1 MSDRASPRGHLI
13 VPRHGAAR
21 AGPAAA
27 DAGPEAVLSDAE
39 IAAIVE
45 RAVVDTYW
53 EHVADD
59 PAIRA
64 RVDVSRGS
72 FEVYRVAEDGAEE
85 VVPSQDGDFRRHA
98 AQAAKLAMMRR
109 LNEVEKDR
117 IMGEA
122 SLQQGE
128 LIDTIVEHRGA
139 DVWHLRAGETEAI
152 LPRDQQMEGEELS
165 LRQHVK
171 VVVIEGRRRAHD
183 AILVVSRSHPRLLRL
198 LLEQE
203 VPELQNGEV
212 VIRAMVREAGRR
224 SKVAVEATRA
234 GIDAQG
240 ACIGPRGVRHRA
252 VTAELRDEQ
261 VQIIAWSEDA
271 AEYVGNA
278 LAPAVPSGVE
288 IEPSTMTA
296 RVTVAG
302 DQLSLAIGRGGEN
315 ARLAARLTGWRVDIV
330 PARPVGDGT
339 S

>member
-1 MSDRASPRGHLI
+1 MRRNTVAP
-13 VPRHGAAR
+13 GAASDGQ
-21 AGPAAA
+21 AGP
-27 DAGPEAVLSDAE
+27 DAVLADSE

-53 EHVADD
+53 QHVADD

-64 RVDVSRGS
+64 RVNVLRGT
-72 FEVYRVAEDGAEE
+72 FEVYRVGEDGVEE
-85 VVPSQDGDFRRHA
+85 SIPSESGDFRRHA
-98 AQAAKLAMMRR
+98 AQAAKVAMTRR
-109 LNEVEKDR
+109 LKEVEKDR

-122 SLQQGE
+122 SLHHGE
-128 LIDTIVEHRGA
+128 LVDTVVEHRGA
-139 DVWHLRAGETEAI
+139 DAWHLRAGDTEAI

-203 VPELQNGEV
+203 VPELHSGEV

-224 SKVAVEATRA
+224 SKVAVEATRP
-234 GIDAQG
+234 GIDPQG

-252 VTAELRDEQ
+252 VTSELRDEQ
-261 VQIIAWSEDA
+261 VQIIAWSEDPA
-271 AEYVGNA
+271 AYVANA
-278 LAPAVPSGVE
+278 LAPAIPAHVE
-288 IEPSTMTA
+288 IDTPSMTA
-296 RVTVAG
+296 RVTVAN

-330 PARPVGDGT
+330 PANPVSAGDE
-339 S
+339 